1 MSQSLNCDI
10 FSTDISYFWSLLYN
24 YIVINCNI
32 KMNGKSI
39 IEKRGVYK
47 ETNDVNNRR
56 KESFSP
62 VFLSDNL
69 EYSDICVTHTLTA
82 RNLIK
87 SRPSTST
94 YQNKYIHL
102 EPNFYSLNLSFY
114 VPSTSRGS
122 PV

>member
-1 MSQSLNCDI
+1 
-10 FSTDISYFWSLLYN
+10 
-24 YIVINCNI
+24 
-32 KMNGKSI
+32 MNGKSI

-69 EYSDICVTHTLTA
+69 EYSDICVTHTY
-82 RNLIK
+82 RIK
-87 SRPSTST
+87 SRPSAST